1 MLYTIHR
8 YPAQWIDRW
17 TMRDGTVATV
27 RPILPQDAPLEAALV
42 EGLSSESRYARFLVG
57 GGRLSD
63 ETLAAYTQIDY
74 VNHLALVVS
83 VADADGRG
91 ERLIA
96 DGRFVLQDG
105 VAEFALLVAD
115 DWQGKGVGR
124 RLFAMLIRAA
134 RATGAREVFGE
145 VLSMNRRMIVL
156 ARDAGFQVA
165 SVPGDAG
172 LHRAPAARRT
182 TGPGCCGH
190 SISVRRRRRLTRA
203 AFARLQVG
211 LLTVCLLCVSFA
223 ADVRLLFCPESSK
236 LVMLRAKKHRFSKSD
251 GLHRL
256 LSVTRRVRGQASPFC
271 PCRCRFPILQ
281 PICPSPTP

>member
-83 VADADGRG
+83 VADADGR
-91 ERLIA
+91 
-96 DGRFVLQDG
+96 FVLQDG

-165 SVPGDAG
+165 SVAGDATVCTVH
-172 LHRAPAARRT
+172 LPLAEQRAPAAVAI
-182 TGPGCCGH
+182 P
-190 SISVRRRRRLTRA
+190 
-203 AFARLQVG
+203 FP
-211 LLTVCLLCVSFA
+211 FA
-223 ADVRLLFCPESSK
+223 AV
-236 LVMLRAKKHRFSKSD
+236 A
-251 GLHRL
+251 G
-256 LSVTRRVRGQASPFC
+256 
-271 PCRCRFPILQ
+271 
-281 PICPSPTP
+281 